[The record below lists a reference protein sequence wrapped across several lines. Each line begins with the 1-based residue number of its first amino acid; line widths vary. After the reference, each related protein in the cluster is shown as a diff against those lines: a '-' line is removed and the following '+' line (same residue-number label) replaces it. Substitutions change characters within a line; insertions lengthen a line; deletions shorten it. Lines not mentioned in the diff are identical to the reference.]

1 MKTPTLNHQL
11 LFLTVGI
18 PGSGK
23 SHVARQLAEDLK
35 ITRVSADRIR
45 YELFE
50 EPQYSRDE
58 DAIVFSIFDYM
69 TDELLKAGQSV
80 ICDGDFSLRK
90 SRRLKYE
97 LAKSY
102 GAKPVVVWVQTDIET
117 ARLRSMNRD
126 GRKTDDKYSPSL
138 NDETFERL
146 LQKFKGPYRE
156 PSIVVS
162 GKHAYKIQRRN
173 ILNKLHQAG
182 YVQIHSK
189 TTRQTVANTEAE
201 VAAQTTIVPRKASNR
216 VIPRDQQP
224 LRVAK

>member
-1 MKTPTLNHQL
+1 MKMPSLNHQL
-11 LFLTVGI
+11 LFLTVGY
-18 PGSGK
+18 PGAGK
-23 SHVARQLAEDLK
+23 SHVARKLAEDLM

-50 EPQYSRDE
+50 SPQYSRDE

-97 LAKSY
+97 LARSY
-102 GAKPVVVWVQTDIET
+102 QTKPVVIWVQTDIDT
-117 ARLRSMNRD
+117 AKARSMSRD

-138 NDETFERL
+138 NDETFDRL
-146 LQKFKGPYRE
+146 LQKFKAPNRE
-156 PSIVVS
+156 PIIVVS
-162 GKHAYKIQRRN
+162 GKHAYKIQKRN

-182 YVQIHSK
+182 YIKPKGDAQEK
-189 TTRQTVANTEAE
+189 TGSEIKVSPQ
-201 VAAQTTIVPRKASNR
+201 IVPRKPANR
-216 VIPRDQQP
+216 VIPRDQLP
-224 LRVAK
+224 LRVKQ